1 MAGSFL
7 SGTSCEREAKELE
20 SCNICRTHLQIFC
33 LLKIRRNGSD
43 YAESLLYAHM
53 LETLPSC
60 FKRELFSRKTSIL
73 VSRAKAASDRSQG
86 GMPRLDCLL
95 DVTANRLVCL
105 IKGGSF

>member
-1 MAGSFL
+1 MEVITFGRSVAGSFL

-60 FKRELFSRKTSIL
+60 FKRELCSRKTDFGQRGKFLKNSW
-73 VSRAKAASDRSQG
+73 AAS
-86 GMPRLDCLL
+86 
-95 DVTANRLVCL
+95 V
-105 IKGGSF
+105 